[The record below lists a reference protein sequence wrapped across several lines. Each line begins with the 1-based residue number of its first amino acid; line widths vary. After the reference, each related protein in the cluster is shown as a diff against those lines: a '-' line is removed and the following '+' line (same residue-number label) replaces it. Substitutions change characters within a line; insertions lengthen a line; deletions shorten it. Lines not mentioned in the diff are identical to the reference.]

1 MPGDVVRRARIGRR
15 IDIRIPVAVAA
26 VPAALERSLV
36 DAVVAAPMATVLQHG
51 YAHRNHALPG
61 ARNAE
66 LGTDRPLAAV
76 EAELVAGRDRL
87 RDAFGPR
94 FLPVLVPPWNRIAPA
109 VVARLPAAGLSGL
122 STFGSRDA
130 VAPVPGLQQC
140 NTHVD
145 LIAWRRGRVFIGADA
160 ALGRLAAQLA
170 ARREATV
177 DAKGTLWVADMP
189 NYRVQKFGP
198 NGGFLSAYPNPP
210 QPPAT
215 PGAVFNE
222 PRAVA
227 VSPTGNLNIID
238 TVNQRI
244 VEMAPDGSIIGT
256 LDMLMRSWVFDVKS
270 VAPRMSELSVAPLT
284 MVVV

>member
-1 MPGDVVRRARIGRR
+1 MTGWSVLAAELDRWQEQGRQATLWWRDDDACRATPALASLLAIAA
-15 IDIRIPVAVAA
+15 DARIPVAVAA

-36 DAVVAAPMATVLQHG
+36 DAVVAAPMAIVLQHG

-66 LGTDRPLAAV
+66 LGADRPLAAV
-76 EAELVAGRDRL
+76 ETELVAGRDRL
-87 RDAFGPR
+87 RNAFGPR

-130 VAPVPGLQQC
+130 VAPVPGVQQC

-160 ALGRLAAQLA
+160 ALRRLAAQLT

-177 DAKGTLWVADMP
+177 DAAEPTGVLTHHLDFAADAWEFMAALAVAT
-189 NYRVQKFGP
+189 RR
-198 NGGFLSAYPNPP
+198 
-210 QPPAT
+210 
-215 PGAVFNE
+215 PGAAWIDAATAFG
-222 PRAVA
+222 A
-227 VSPTGNLNIID
+227 TG
-238 TVNQRI
+238 
-244 VEMAPDGSIIGT
+244 AP
-256 LDMLMRSWVFDVKS
+256 
-270 VAPRMSELSVAPLT
+270 
-284 MVVV
+284 

>member
-1 MPGDVVRRARIGRR
+1 MSGWSVLAAELDRWQEQGRQATLWWRDDDACRATPALVSLLAIAAEA
-15 IDIRIPVAVAA
+15 RIPVAVAA

-122 STFGSRDA
+122 STFGSR
-130 VAPVPGLQQC
+130 
-140 NTHVD
+140 TRS
-145 LIAWRRGRVFIGADA
+145 RRCRACS
-160 ALGRLAAQLA
+160 
-170 ARREATV
+170 
-177 DAKGTLWVADMP
+177 
-189 NYRVQKFGP
+189 
-198 NGGFLSAYPNPP
+198 SAI
-210 QPPAT
+210 
-215 PGAVFNE
+215 
-222 PRAVA
+222 
-227 VSPTGNLNIID
+227 PTS
-238 TVNQRI
+238 T
-244 VEMAPDGSIIGT
+244 
-256 LDMLMRSWVFDVKS
+256 
-270 VAPRMSELSVAPLT
+270 
-284 MVVV
+284 